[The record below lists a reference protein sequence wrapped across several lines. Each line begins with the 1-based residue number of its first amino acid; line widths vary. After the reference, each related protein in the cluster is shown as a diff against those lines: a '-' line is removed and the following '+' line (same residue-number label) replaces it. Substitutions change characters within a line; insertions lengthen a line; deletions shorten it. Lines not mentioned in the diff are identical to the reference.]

1 MSRMIFYN
9 SKKIVLYI
17 EKNKLP
23 ERLNTFLNKLGITI
37 SSEDQIHKDLK
48 KIDKKKNVLMDKD
61 SPHYFYH
68 EINKMNLN
76 FEMIDDICKKEKS
89 IKNSVEISNIKEIH
103 IYDAVAIIKF
113 MFWLEK
119 NRKIYNFNEL
129 EVAQKLENFRKES
142 DLYFSPSFDTI
153 SATGKNGL

>member
-1 MSRMIFYN
+1 
-9 SKKIVLYI
+9 
-17 EKNKLP
+17 
-23 ERLNTFLNKLGITI
+23 
-37 SSEDQIHKDLK
+37 
-48 KIDKKKNVLMDKD
+48 MDKD
-61 SPHYFYH
+61 SPYYFYH

-119 NRKIYNFNEL
+119 I
-129 EVAQKLENFRKES
+129 
-142 DLYFSPSFDTI
+142 
-153 SATGKNGL
+153 GKYIILMS